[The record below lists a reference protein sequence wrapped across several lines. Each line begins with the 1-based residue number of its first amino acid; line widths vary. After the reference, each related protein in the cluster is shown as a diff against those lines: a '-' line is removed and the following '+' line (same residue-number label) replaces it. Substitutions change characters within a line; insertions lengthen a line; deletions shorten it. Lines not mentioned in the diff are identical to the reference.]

1 MFDSPFFRALDI
13 KNDKELKTFAKLSQV
28 SVKSLKYYAEKNI
41 FPSIEDLRKIMN
53 YTGCSEAELR
63 LKMGVLNQE
72 LVKAL
77 RKNSSKILELIAD
90 EISSVEQEV
99 KSNHE
104 LSFTTE
110 YGKMFQGDCLSLMK
124 TMEDESIDLI
134 FADPPFNL
142 DKKYESGINDK
153 VSELEYLEW
162 TEKWVLECVRLLKQG
177 GSLFIWNLPKWNTY
191 ISSLLNHYLDFK
203 HWIAV
208 DIKYRLPIKNRLYP
222 AHYSLLYYTKGEKAN
237 TFNEQ
242 RLPLEVC
249 RHCYGDIHDYGGY
262 KDKLNIKGINLTDI
276 WSDIPPV
283 RHSKYKT
290 RGSNELSLKLLER
303 IISLAT
309 NEGDIVF
316 DPFGGSGTTYIAAE
330 ILKRRWIGIEI
341 GSTQIIKNRF
351 DDIEWQRE
359 YVKQIQENT
368 NTLFTEEM
376 KLKRR
381 QFGHWLPETLKS
393 KGDNSKSKREKVQKE
408 EIQFKL
414 NF

>member
-1 MFDSPFFRALDI
+1 
-13 KNDKELKTFAKLSQV
+13 
-28 SVKSLKYYAEKNI
+28 
-41 FPSIEDLRKIMN
+41 
-53 YTGCSEAELR
+53 
-63 LKMGVLNQE
+63 
-72 LVKAL
+72 
-77 RKNSSKILELIAD
+77 
-90 EISSVEQEV
+90 
-99 KSNHE
+99 
-104 LSFTTE
+104 
-110 YGKMFQGDCLSLMK
+110 MK